1 MNTTTWTHPTTGEVR
16 NYLDNNEIEKIALQV
31 GRDTDNRLSNADL
44 GRIEAAKFWTDKS
57 GALHID
63 NLSDRGKIYFIA
75 TALRKAIEEA
85 IEADKPKPARTRNT
99 SISGPNNNTA
109 SRTVR
114 TVRNCPMCGHD
125 VSLYADGTFYRHG
138 PRGAECEGS
147 HQEATGE
154 MFVTSSRNPSE
165 YEDLSTAAD
174 DCDEWEA
181 HDRAEMQEERAAEL
195 DAEKQAPRDVS
206 GFMMVEKTR
215 QGWKL
220 STTATLTDDE
230 AKTLTFRAEPS
241 QVTAGEFVEVIDAD
255 GTRIGDVATITYQRS
270 LWDLG
275 RVVCTID
282 LM

>member
-1 MNTTTWTHPTTGEVR
+1 MQINWERTINDLLADRLTCPRCGSEFQELVAGYSR
-16 NYLDNNEIEKIALQV
+16 KPELNEFAPRHK
-31 GRDTDNRLSNADL
+31 
-44 GRIEAAKFWTDKS
+44 
-57 GALHID
+57 
-63 NLSDRGKIYFIA
+63 
-75 TALRKAIEEA
+75 
-85 IEADKPKPARTRNT
+85 
-99 SISGPNNNTA
+99 
-109 SRTVR
+109 
-114 TVRNCPMCGHD
+114 NC
-125 VSLYADGTFYRHG
+125 